1 MKKNLIL
8 TGMMGVGKSTIGKRL
23 ANKLK
28 VNFLDVDRIIE
39 LNEKNSIQEIFQNKG
54 ELYFRKIEKKTTL
67 EILNQKNSIIALGG
81 GALTNKSIRKE
92 VIKSTICI
100 WLDVSTKNLLLRLKN
115 IKKRPLLNQENL
127 QDTINKIYSD
137 RKKIYNKSHFKIK
150 CDLLNVDQIIEKII
164 KINANSRN

>member
-1 MKKNLIL
+1 
-8 TGMMGVGKSTIGKRL
+8 MGVGKSTIGKRL

-54 ELYFRKIEKKTTL
+54 ETYFRKIEKKTTL

>member
-1 MKKNLIL
+1 
-8 TGMMGVGKSTIGKRL
+8 MGVGKSTIGKRL

-54 ELYFRKIEKKTTL
+54 EPYFRKIEKKTTL

>member
-1 MKKNLIL
+1 M
-8 TGMMGVGKSTIGKRL
+8 
-23 ANKLK
+23 
-28 VNFLDVDRIIE
+28 
-39 LNEKNSIQEIFQNKG
+39 
-54 ELYFRKIEKKTTL
+54 

>member
-1 MKKNLIL
+1 
-8 TGMMGVGKSTIGKRL
+8 MMGVGKSTIGKRL

>member
-1 MKKNLIL
+1 
-8 TGMMGVGKSTIGKRL
+8 MMGVGKSTIGKRL

-54 ELYFRKIEKKTTL
+54 EPYFRKIEKKTTL

-164 KINANSRN
+164 KINANSGN

>member
-54 ELYFRKIEKKTTL
+54 ETYFRKIEKKTTL

>member
-1 MKKNLIL
+1 
-8 TGMMGVGKSTIGKRL
+8 MMGVGKSTIGKRL

-54 ELYFRKIEKKTTL
+54 EPYFRKIEKKTTL

-81 GALTNKSIRKE
+81 GAFTNKSIRKE

>member
-1 MKKNLIL
+1 
-8 TGMMGVGKSTIGKRL
+8 MMGVGKSTIGKRL

-164 KINANSRN
+164 KINANSGN

>member
-1 MKKNLIL
+1 
-8 TGMMGVGKSTIGKRL
+8 MMGVGKSTIGKRL

-54 ELYFRKIEKKTTL
+54 EPYFRKIEKKTTL

-92 VIKSTICI
+92 VIK
-100 WLDVSTKNLLLRLKN
+100 
-115 IKKRPLLNQENL
+115 
-127 QDTINKIYSD
+127 
-137 RKKIYNKSHFKIK
+137 
-150 CDLLNVDQIIEKII
+150 
-164 KINANSRN
+164 

>member
-1 MKKNLIL
+1 
-8 TGMMGVGKSTIGKRL
+8 MMGVGKSTIGKRL

-54 ELYFRKIEKKTTL
+54 EPYFRKIEKKTTL

>member
-1 MKKNLIL
+1 
-8 TGMMGVGKSTIGKRL
+8 MGVGKSTIGKRL

-164 KINANSRN
+164 KINANSGN